1 MRKIL
6 YLLIAAALL
15 SAAPLPAQ
23 PGVPRGDR
31 RVKVMV
37 DNDFGGDPDGLFA
50 LAHQV
55 LCESVNL
62 RGIIGSTLGGPRA
75 FGAQQGQ
82 DQGVISAKAAEDLL
96 EAMDLAG
103 KFKVAPGSS
112 GIMTDPNVPLQAE
125 GIQLII
131 DEARAC
137 TPERPL
143 FVCVGGALTDIA
155 SALLLAPDIAPNMI
169 VVWIGGQEYPFGHP
183 KPWGGIDER
192 EYNLRLD
199 VPSVRTV
206 FNQSDVRIWQVPRD
220 AYRQCLYSFSSVD
233 AHVRPLG
240 KMGESLAESLGR
252 WRRMNPG
259 EVYVMGDSPLVLLS
273 SLQSFFE
280 PDTASSDFVETA
292 APYIT
297 EDGLYDFTKPGR
309 TIRVYTRI
317 DTALMFKDFE
327 DKLRIHAANR

>member
-1 MRKIL
+1 MRKTL

-169 VVWIGGQEYPFGHP
+169 VVWIGGQKYPFGHP
-183 KPWGGIDER
+183 KPWGGIDVR

-206 FNQSDVRIWQVPRD
+206 FNQSDVRIWQVPR
-220 AYRQCLYSFSSVD
+220 AMPTVSACTVSPAWTYTS
-233 AHVRPLG
+233 
-240 KMGESLAESLGR
+240 GR
-252 WRRMNPG
+252 WAGWGRA
-259 EVYVMGDSPLVLLS
+259 SPKVS
-273 SLQSFFE
+273 
-280 PDTASSDFVETA
+280 A
-292 APYIT
+292 A
-297 EDGLYDFTKPGR
+297 GAG
-309 TIRVYTRI
+309 
-317 DTALMFKDFE
+317 
-327 DKLRIHAANR
+327 

>member
-1 MRKIL
+1 MKKTLIL
-6 YLLIAAALL
+6 MAVMALF
-15 SAAPLPAQ
+15 SAAQLPAQ
-23 PGVPRGDR
+23 PGAPRGDR
-31 RVKVMV
+31 RMKVIV
-37 DNDFGGDPDGLFA
+37 DNDLGGDPDGLFA

-55 LCESVNL
+55 LCDGVNL
-62 RGIIGSTLGGPRA
+62 RGIVGSTLGGPRA
-75 FGAQQGQ
+75 FGAQHGQ

-96 EAMDLAG
+96 EAMGLAG
-103 KFKVAPGSS
+103 KFKVAPGAS

-155 SALLLAPDIAPNMI
+155 SALLLAPEIAPNMI

-192 EYNLRLD
+192 EWNLQLD
-199 VPSVRTV
+199 IPSVRTV
-206 FNQSDVRIWQVPRD
+206 FNQSDVRIWQIPRD

-233 AHVRPLG
+233 VHVRPAG
-240 KMGESLAESLGR
+240 KAGESLSESLGR

-273 SLQSFFE
+273 SLQSFFQ
-280 PDTASSDFVETA
+280 PDTSSSDFVETA

-297 EDGLYDFTKPGR
+297 EEGLYDFTKPGR

-327 DKLRIHAANR
+327 DKLKAHAAWQ